1 MRETRRIIGTETI
14 PFDNLLRKDDD
25 TNQTSALVELCLA
38 RAANLAEP
46 LTNSGNAARDA
57 KKTAENG
64 CGTGSAWRANRRRSK
79 YQGGQRCKFFETLAL
94 GAEAGRQ
101 PTGRMN
107 QCGAQNWL
115 PERNTHPNTVL
126 ENRKSSGFSVPL
138 TKRKSSKM
146 DFRRRW
152 FSYQ

>member
-1 MRETRRIIGTETI
+1 MYGGIGDI
-14 PFDNLLRKDDD
+14 W
-25 TNQTSALVELCLA
+25 
-38 RAANLAEP
+38 
-46 LTNSGNAARDA
+46 RDY
-57 KKTAENG
+57 
-64 CGTGSAWRANRRRSK
+64 SRRRK
-79 YQGGQRCKFFETLAL
+79 IDGVNQQGGGVRREID
-94 GAEAGRQ
+94 
-101 PTGRMN
+101 
-107 QCGAQNWL
+107 WL